1 MKGEQMA
8 TKAQLQEQ
16 IKELQ
21 AKNQEIMD
29 SLWKQQEE
37 NYKLMETLEEKAGV
51 TMWEHKQ
58 LKEENQKL
66 NAELSLLK
74 LKCDRLER
82 EVEYWKSQKTEKPR
96 NERNAG
102 RKCKLSDEQVASVQM
117 MRMQG
122 MSYRKIADQL
132 GYAVGTIHKICSE
145 IK

>member
-1 MKGEQMA
+1 M
-8 TKAQLQEQ
+8 
-16 IKELQ
+16 
-21 AKNQEIMD
+21 
-29 SLWKQQEE
+29 WKQQEE

-102 RKCKLSDEQVASVQM
+102 RKCKLSPEQVEKVKEMRLQGASF
-117 MRMQG
+117 RE
-122 MSYRKIADQL
+122 IAGQFNCSP
-132 GYAVGTIHKICSE
+132 GTIYKICS
-145 IK
+145 